1 MSACIVAAQMV
12 MLPIALLAGAKADT
26 WGRKPIFLA
35 AFAILP
41 IRGALYT
48 LSDDRSWLIAVQL
61 LDGVG
66 AGIFGVL
73 TPLVLADLMRGTG
86 RYNVSQ
92 GAVATMQGIG
102 ASLSNTVAGVI
113 VVKAGYSAAF
123 LTLAGIALAA
133 FMVFFIAMPETA
145 ALARKRRNEGATSP
159 EPAQAATA
167 GTAIVSSG

>member
-1 MSACIVAAQMV
+1 V
-12 MLPIALLAGAKADT
+12 ALLAGARADV

-35 AFAILP
+35 AFTILP

-48 LSDDRSWLIAVQL
+48 LSDDRTWLVAVQL

-113 VVKAGYSAAF
+113 VVTAGYSAAF
-123 LTLAGIALAA
+123 LTLAGVALVA
-133 FMVFFIAMPETA
+133 FIVFLIAMPDTAQLVAKDRSGATASGEAAQRTA
-145 ALARKRRNEGATSP
+145 ADAAI
-159 EPAQAATA
+159 AAT
-167 GTAIVSSG
+167 G